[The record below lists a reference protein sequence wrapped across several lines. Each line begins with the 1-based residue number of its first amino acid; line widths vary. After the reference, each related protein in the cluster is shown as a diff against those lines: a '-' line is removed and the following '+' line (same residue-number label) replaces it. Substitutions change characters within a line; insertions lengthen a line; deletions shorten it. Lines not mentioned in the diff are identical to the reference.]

1 MHCFKMYCFKSNSRF
16 RGSATSSAAS
26 LRAAGGPGGCADETP
41 APVPEPVRRAGGIAR
56 TWLAAVLALAA
67 AGLAA
72 GAGAGEL
79 RILMLGDSL
88 TAGYGL
94 VSRDALPARLEAA
107 LRTRGLDV
115 RVIDAGVSGDT
126 TAGGLARLDWALADR
141 PHAVIVALGAND
153 ALRAIDPAVARS
165 NLDRLLAALSG
176 RGLPVLLAGMLAP
189 RNLGPEY
196 GARFDAIYP
205 ELAERH
211 RALLYPFLLDGV
223 ATVAG
228 LNQADGL
235 HPNEAGVEVIVERIL
250 PSVLCLAGRAGHP
263 AAAAAGPALGRT
275 GCAAE

>member
-1 MHCFKMYCFKSNSRF
+1 MTSIEKVP
-16 RGSATSSAAS
+16 ATSGSRVPADGTPT
-26 LRAAGGPGGCADETP
+26 LVRTPDHRAKG
-41 APVPEPVRRAGGIAR
+41 VVR
-56 TWLAAVLALAA
+56 TWLAVVFALAA
-67 AGLAA
+67 IGLAA
-72 GAGAGEL
+72 DTRAEAL

-94 VSRDALPARLEAA
+94 ASRDALPARLEAA
-107 LRTRGLDV
+107 LRDRGLDA

-165 NLDRLLAALSG
+165 NLDRLLAALSE
-176 RGLPVLLAGMLAP
+176 RSLPVLLAGMLAP

-211 RALLYPFLLDGV
+211 GTLLYPFLLDGV
-223 ATVAG
+223 ATVAE

-235 HPNEAGVEVIVERIL
+235 HPNEAGVEVIVDRIL
-250 PSVLCLAGRAGHP
+250 PSVLCLAVRIPHP
-263 AAAAAGPALGRT
+263 AVAVAQLAVEPA
-275 GCAAE
+275 GCADGRQDQF

>member
-1 MHCFKMYCFKSNSRF
+1 MV
-16 RGSATSSAAS
+16 
-26 LRAAGGPGGCADETP
+26 RA
-41 APVPEPVRRAGGIAR
+41 
-56 TWLAAVLALAA
+56 WLAVVFALAA

-72 GAGAGEL
+72 DTRAEVL

-88 TAGYGL
+88 TAGHGL
-94 VSRDALPARLEAA
+94 ASRDALPARLEAA
-107 LRTRGLDV
+107 LRDRGLDA

-126 TAGGLARLDWALADR
+126 TAGGLARLDWALADW

-153 ALRAIDPAVARS
+153 ALRAIDPTVAHT
-165 NLDRLLAALSG
+165 NLDRLLAALSE

-211 RALLYPFLLDGV
+211 GTLLYPFLLDGV
-223 ATVAG
+223 ATVAE

-250 PSVLCLAGRAGHP
+250 PSVLCLAVRTAHP
-263 AAAAAGPALGRT
+263 AAMRLATEPA
-275 GCAAE
+275 GCAGGRPDRL

>member
-1 MHCFKMYCFKSNSRF
+1 MYCIKYISESYDL
-16 RGSATSSAAS
+16 ALTSIGEIPAAS
-26 LRAAGGPGGCADETP
+26 GSRAPADGTP
-41 APVPEPVRRAGGIAR
+41 TRVRTPDRRAGGMVHA
-56 TWLAAVLALAA
+56 WLAIIFALVATGFAA
-67 AGLAA
+67 DTRAEA
-72 GAGAGEL
+72 L

-94 VSRDALPARLEAA
+94 ASRDALPARLEAA
-107 LRTRGLDV
+107 LRDRGLDA

-153 ALRAIDPAVARS
+153 ALRAVDPAVARS
-165 NLDRLLAALSG
+165 NLDRLLAALSE
-176 RGLPVLLAGMLAP
+176 RSLPVLLAGMLAP

-211 RALLYPFLLDGV
+211 GVLLYPFLLDGV
-223 ATVAG
+223 ATVAA

-250 PSVLCLAGRAGHP
+250 PSALCLASRTTHP
-263 AAAAAGPALGRT
+263 AARVAAEPT
-275 GCAAE
+275 GCADG